1 MAIRRVL
8 IVDDEAEV
16 RSALTDILRAMRYTD
31 TLEIEAVAD
40 GQAGLDAVVR
50 RLPDLILSIC
60 RCRG

>member
-1 MAIRRVL
+1 MATRRVL

-40 GQAGLDAVVR
+40 GQAGRAC
-50 RLPDLILSIC
+50 PSS
-60 RCRG
+60 

>member
-40 GQAGLDAVVR
+40 SQAGRAC
-50 RLPDLILSIC
+50 PSS
-60 RCRG
+60 